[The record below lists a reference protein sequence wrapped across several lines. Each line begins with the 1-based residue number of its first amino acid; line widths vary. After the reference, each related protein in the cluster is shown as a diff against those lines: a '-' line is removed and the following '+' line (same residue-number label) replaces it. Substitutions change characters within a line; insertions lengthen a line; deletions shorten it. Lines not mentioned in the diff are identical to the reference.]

1 MQPKTFWDAACDPI
15 DFFSTRVL
23 FDKGQDQLD
32 SEHNTPR
39 IPSLAKTKD
48 WSKSRC
54 LKLVMEQR
62 ALPREDKMQ
71 RAKTLEEIYLNP
83 REIDI
88 FTEEEATYNAHILRH
103 RFETGN
109 LNEDPKNADGH
120 YLYEIDQKA
129 RRTIQVLSNFLLL
142 SKNAHKD
149 VLDLLRDENLF
160 IATQGMDGGL
170 SKTSSSFQE
179 YRDSIGVM
187 TPTVKALH
195 YQMRAPMDSIPE
207 NVPENE
213 GQPLPMAVT
222 GRDASPHR
230 RSFYGQSSEQLMLDV
245 DHNNVIKLL
254 LRVRNLY
261 QALSEVKSILQLIL

>member
-1 MQPKTFWDAACDPI
+1 M
-15 DFFSTRVL
+15 
-23 FDKGQDQLD
+23 
-32 SEHNTPR
+32 
-39 IPSLAKTKD
+39 PSLAKTKD

-62 ALPREDKMQ
+62 ALPREDKVQ
-71 RAKTLEEIYLNP
+71 RARTLEEIYLNP
-83 REIDI
+83 REIDV